1 MRYLL
6 IIILLVSIIAVDKS
20 EKELKIE
27 ACVKLSKARLSKDSV
42 STFLQ

>member
-1 MRYLL
+1 MKYF
-6 IIILLVSIIAVDKS
+6 LLVVLIAAAFSIDKS

-42 STFLQ
+42 IYF